1 MKKPPLTDKEGEV
14 RSLENE
20 DFHNTLRFSDLSPE
34 HQAKLRGI
42 RKRGRPLSAIKKE
55 PTTIRLSSIVL
66 EEFKKEGAG
75 WQTRIDEVLVD
86 FVTKK
91 RKQTAKK
98 SSKP

>member
-1 MKKPPLTDKEGEV
+1 MKKPPLTNKDGEV

-20 DFHNTLRFSDLSPE
+20 DFHNALRFSDLPE
-34 HQAKLRGI
+34 ELQLKLKAI
-42 RKRGRPLSAIKKE
+42 RKRGRPISAIKKE

-91 RKQTAKK
+91 RKQAAKK
-98 SSKP
+98 SSKQ